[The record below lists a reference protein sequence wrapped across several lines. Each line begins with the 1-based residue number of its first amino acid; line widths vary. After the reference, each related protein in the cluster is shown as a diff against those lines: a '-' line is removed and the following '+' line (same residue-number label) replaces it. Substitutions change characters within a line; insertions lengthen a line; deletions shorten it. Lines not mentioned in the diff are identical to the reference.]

1 MVYLGLA
8 RKIINPA
15 LSLTLLGLVLIAWP
29 SSSRAEFSPGQE
41 KTTDSLTLSCPQLEE
56 NYILGAGDRI
66 SVKFLE
72 LEELNDQY
80 LIPADASISMPMI
93 GSISV
98 ADLTIKQ
105 FTEAISTE
113 YLRFFKEIPLVFVSL
128 LAPRPVNVLVSGE
141 IANPGAYTIPLSS
154 GSGDVKPGIQ
164 NPKITEA
171 IDLAGGAT
179 LTADLRQVKV
189 SRGQTSKGGQQFQ
202 VNLWQLIKNGDRCQN
217 ITLRDG
223 DSIFIPTANNSNLT
237 QVRQLALSKL
247 ATDIDQPRSVLVVG
261 EVKRPGSYVVQ
272 GGNTTIE
279 IRLGGLPTVTRALQ
293 LAGGVELSAAL
304 RQIQLKRLTSIGTEQ
319 IINIDLW
326 KLLQEGDLYQD
337 TIVQDGDT
345 IIVPK
350 ATNIRPAE
358 VTQTAKANFVPT
370 TIQVSVVGEVVRPG
384 LIEIPSGATLNQAL
398 QVAGGENLRAKR
410 GLVQLIRLNPNGS
423 AVKREIEIDLAAGIN
438 EKVNPLLKNQD
449 IIIISRSNLAV
460 ISDNMNV
467 LLGNSVLPFVRILQ
481 AFGLTPRS

>member
-1 MVYLGLA
+1 MVYVGLA
-8 RKIINPA
+8 KKIIDPA
-15 LSLTLLGLVLIAWP
+15 LSLSLLGLAFITWP
-29 SSSRAEFSPGQE
+29 SSSSAEFLPAQE
-41 KTTDSLTLSCPQLEE
+41 KATDTLTLSCPQLEE
-56 NYILGAGDRI
+56 DYILGPGDRLN
-66 SVKFLE
+66 VKFLE

-98 ADLTIKQ
+98 AGLTIQQ
-105 FTEAISTE
+105 FTKAIKAE
-113 YLRFFKEIPLVFVSL
+113 YLRFFKEIPSVSVTL

-141 IANPGAYTIPLSS
+141 IANPGSYTIPLST
-154 GSGDVKPGIQ
+154 GSGDPRPGIQ
-164 NPKITEA
+164 NPNITEA
-171 IDLAGGAT
+171 IELAGGAT
-179 LTADLRQVKV
+179 LTANLRQVQV
-189 SRGQTSKGGQQFQ
+189 SRGQTSTEEQQFQ
-202 VNLWQLIKNGDRCQN
+202 VNLWQLIENGDRCQN

-247 ATDIDQPRSVLVVG
+247 ATDIEQPRSVVVVG

-293 LAGGVELSAAL
+293 LAGGVESSAAL

-326 KLLQEGDLYQD
+326 KLLQEGDLNQD
-337 TIVQDGDT
+337 TIVQNGDT
-345 IIVPK
+345 IIVPR

-358 VTQTAKANFVPT
+358 VTEAAKANFVPS

-398 QVAGGENLRAKR
+398 QAAGGENQRAKR
-410 GLVQLIRLNPNGS
+410 GLVQLIRLNRNGS

-438 EKVNPLLKNQD
+438 EQVNPLLKNQD

-460 ISDNMNV
+460 FSDNINV
-467 LLGNSVLPFVRILQ
+467 LLGASVLPFVRIIQ
-481 AFGLTPRS
+481 AFGLTPR